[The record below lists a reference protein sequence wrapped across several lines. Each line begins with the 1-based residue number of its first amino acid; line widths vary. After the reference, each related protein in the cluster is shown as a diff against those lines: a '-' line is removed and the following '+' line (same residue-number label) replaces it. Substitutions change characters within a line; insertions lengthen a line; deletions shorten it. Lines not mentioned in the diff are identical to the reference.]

1 MRIGVFHGRK
11 YYLRNVSTTLSALAE
26 RGHELL
32 LTLPESKGR
41 PVRPPRALQDDPRV
55 KTALYPNVRDDGLQR
70 SVAVMR
76 AVRNAVRYE
85 SPRLREAYANRR
97 RAYRKLLAS
106 LSAPA
111 AAEPLSL
118 ELSAGDNGTLEA
130 ALAELEGLVPPSGPL
145 VRFIRE
151 QRLDAVVCIGRV
163 NFGGGE
169 SDVAKAARAAGVPS
183 ALIVYSWDN
192 LSSKGLVHVHPDR
205 VFVWNDFQVDEAVE
219 LHGLPRE
226 RVIASGAPRFDEFF
240 SLSPSAP
247 RDELLGRLG
256 LDPRA
261 RTVVYLGSSG
271 FVTKREPEVVER
283 WIQALRSSGDRELR
297 DANILVRPHPG
308 TLGEPAAAGPV
319 RPPFPGRRGRRAEH
333 ERRAGGGDR
342 RPTCPDDRDR
352 RPRPRTGGLVALP
365 VPSRRGRWL
374 RPDIAQ
380 PRRARRAVAAGAVR
394 RPTRRSAPSLRRA
407 FRPSA
412 RAESTRRRRARR
424 RDRGA
429 GRRRPVDRLGLP
441 DGRRRP
447 LRCAR

>member
-1 MRIGVFHGRK
+1 VRIGVFHGRK
-11 YYLRNVSTTLSALAE
+11 YYLRNVSTALSALAE

-32 LTLPESKGR
+32 LALPESKGR

-55 KTALYPNVRDDGLQR
+55 KTALYPNIRDDGLQR

-76 AVRNAVRYE
+76 AIRNAVRYE
-85 SPRLREAYANRR
+85 SPQLRGAYANRR

-118 ELSAGDNGTLEA
+118 ELSTGDNGMLEA
-130 ALAELEGLVPPSGPL
+130 ALAELERLVPPSGPL
-145 VRFIRE
+145 VGFIRE
-151 QRLDAVVCIGRV
+151 QCLDAVVCIGRV

-192 LSSKGLVHVHPDR
+192 LSSKALVHVHPDR

-219 LHGLPRE
+219 LHGIPRE

-261 RTVVYLGSSG
+261 LTVLYMGSSG

-283 WIQALRSSGDRELR
+283 WIQAVRSSGAPELR

-308 TLGEPAAAGPV
+308 TLDEPAWIGWSPDAPGVVALNTSAELEAAIVGRPVLTIEIGDLAPGQEGSSHFRYLLAEEGGFVQTSRNLDEHVEQLRRALSYDTLADQRRRFIERFV
-319 RPPFPGRRGRRAEH
+319 RPRGLGRPAGAELAD
-333 ERRAGGGDR
+333 EIEVLA
-342 RPTCPDDRDR
+342 
-352 RPRPRTGGLVALP
+352 A
-365 VPSRRGRWL
+365 
-374 RPDIAQ
+374 IAQ
-380 PRRARRAVAAGAVR
+380 PTV
-394 RPTRRSAPSLRRA
+394 
-407 FRPSA
+407 
-412 RAESTRRRRARR
+412 
-424 RDRGA
+424 
-429 GRRRPVDRLGLP
+429 
-441 DGRRRP
+441 
-447 LRCAR
+447 